1 MNCSLRRL
9 PHPFFR
15 VSAVSWASQ
24 PKGTVV
30 AWCCGLCELR
40 AELVRERHLW
50 GSQSPTQ
57 GPAETNPDKNTQFL
71 NELHA
76 GNLTESAEWPP
87 GVSRDCSVTA
97 VRAPAP
103 LITLPVVTEIQA
115 YWLKLC
121 ANCNLISLPH
131 VFFFFFSYFCW
142 PFASDLTRTSGKRPA
157 YKKVRPLQSSLSWS
171 PPQASNSSPN
181 WHVKLDLS
189 KFTFQVSWIVSKM
202 YMDINH
208 VQRSHASLM

>member
-9 PHPFFR
+9 PRPFFR

-131 VFFFFFSYFCW
+131 VFFFLFLLAICIWFNKNFW
-142 PFASDLTRTSGKRPA
+142 EEASVQEGKTTTEQPERKSSSG
-157 YKKVRPLQSSLSWS
+157 L
-171 PPQASNSSPN
+171 
-181 WHVKLDLS
+181 
-189 KFTFQVSWIVSKM
+189 
-202 YMDINH
+202 
-208 VQRSHASLM
+208 